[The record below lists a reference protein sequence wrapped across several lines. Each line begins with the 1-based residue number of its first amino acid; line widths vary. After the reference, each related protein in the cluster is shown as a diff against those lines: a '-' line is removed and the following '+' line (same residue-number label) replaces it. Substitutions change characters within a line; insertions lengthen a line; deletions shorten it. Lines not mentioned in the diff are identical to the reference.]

1 MNGWLE
7 ALDEGGWLAVIF
19 LLGAPFCLALIAIV
33 RLMAIPVLYILAIAP
48 RFVASLVRIA
58 MQGCGGFLDGS
69 IFLLLAC
76 ELAFVAVTTPL
87 AAMVCVGALRR
98 LGRAVQSGG
107 GGSASTQVEADS

>member
-1 MNGWLE
+1 MNAWLE
-7 ALDEGGWLAVIF
+7 ALDEEGWMAVIF
-19 LLGAPFCLALIAIV
+19 LLGAPFFLAFFAIV
-33 RLMAIPVLYILAIAP
+33 RLAAIPILYILAIAP
-48 RFVASLVRIA
+48 RFVASLVRTA

-76 ELAFVAVTTPL
+76 ELTFVAVTTPL